1 MGSGIPRCVNGTD
14 GVRSSMRAAIVTEW
28 GAALSVQDVGA
39 PSAGPGELVARI
51 HTSGVCHSDVHQWKG
66 DWPGERALMESKG
79 IRIIGHEGVG
89 VVESVG
95 PGVTRF
101 AVGDRVGVPWMN
113 SWCGGCEVCLT
124 GYAQWCPNAETT
136 SVTVNGTFAELAKVS
151 ERAAV
156 PIPRNIPEDE
166 AAPLMCAGVT
176 AYGAVRRLVTELRI
190 PPGKIVAVVGAA
202 GGLGHYAVQI
212 AQALGYRVAGID
224 VGEERVRFVRELGPE
239 WALDVKEAKETIR
252 GVGGA
257 DAAIVFTPKLAGY
270 ELALKLTRLIGGIV
284 AVGIPDPR
292 EGPLPITPAALINHG
307 TRIVPAN
314 VGVTHEF
321 AELFRLYGTGRV
333 KGHVARRGTLDDL
346 TKILQ
351 DMADAKYVGR
361 AVVTI

>member
-1 MGSGIPRCVNGTD
+1 MRTVGLMGRSGFNSG
-14 GVRSSMRAAIVTEW
+14 MRAAVVTSW
-28 GAALSVQDVGA
+28 GAPLAVQEIDA
-39 PSAGPGELVARI
+39 PRPGPGEVLARI
-51 HTSGVCHSDVHQWKG
+51 RVSGVCHSDVHQWKG
-66 DWPGERALMESKG
+66 DWPAERALMESHG
-79 IRIIGHEGVG
+79 IRVLGHEGVG
-89 VVESVG
+89 AVESVG
-95 PGVTRF
+95 DGVTRF

-124 GYAQWCPNAETT
+124 GYSQWCAKAQTT
-136 SVTVNGTFAELAKVS
+136 SVTVNGTFAELATVS

-156 PIPRNIPEDE
+156 TVPTAIPDDE

-176 AYGAVRRLVTELRI
+176 AYGAVRRLVSELRI

-224 VGEERVRFVRELGPE
+224 VGEDRVRFIRELGAE
-239 WALDVKEAKETIR
+239 WALDAKEAKETIHAM
-252 GVGGA
+252 GGA
-257 DAAIVFTPKLAGY
+257 DASLVFTPKISGY
-270 ELALKLTRLIGGIV
+270 ELALKLTRLVGGVV

-292 EGPLPITPAALINHG
+292 EGPLPITPAALIAHG

-321 AELFRLYGTGRV
+321 DDLFRLYQAGRV
-333 KGHVARRGTLDDL
+333 KSHLARRGTLSDL
-346 TKILQ
+346 SGILQ

-361 AVVTI
+361 AIVSI

>member
-1 MGSGIPRCVNGTD
+1 
-14 GVRSSMRAAIVTEW
+14 MRAAVLTTW
-28 GAALSVQDVGA
+28 GAPLALQEMDA
-39 PSAGPGELVARI
+39 PRPGPGELLARI
-51 HTSGVCHSDVHQWKG
+51 RVSGVCHSDVHQWKG

-79 IRIIGHEGVG
+79 VRVIGHEGVG
-89 VVESVG
+89 IVESVG

-101 AVGDRVGVPWMN
+101 VVGDRVGVPWMN

-136 SVTVNGTFAELAKVS
+136 SVTVNGTFAELATVS

-156 PIPRNIPEDE
+156 SIPTAIPDDE

-190 PPGKIVAVVGAA
+190 PPGKIVAIVGAA

-212 AQALGYRVAGID
+212 AEALGYRVAGID
-224 VGEERVRFVRELGPE
+224 VGENRVRFVRELGAE
-239 WALDVKEAKETIR
+239 WALDAKEARETIR
-252 GVGGA
+252 NLGGA

-270 ELALKLTRLIGGIV
+270 ELALKLTRLVGGVV
-284 AVGIPDPR
+284 AVGIPDPK
-292 EGPLPITPAALINHG
+292 EGPLPITPSALISHG

-321 AELFRLYGTGRV
+321 DELFRLYGTGRV
-333 KGHVARRGTLDDL
+333 KGHLARRGTLSDL
-346 TKILQ
+346 TTILLE
-351 DMADAKYVGR
+351 MADAKYLAR
-361 AVVTI
+361 AIVTI